1 MNLTKCSMNITIDPK
16 LKNVNVQ
23 LKTIDEYRIK
33 SLSENYRNL
42 NDYEIVIKV
51 ENMPNEK
58 FKVKYDNIKIAENN
72 E

>member
-1 MNLTKCSMNITIDPK
+1 MNITIDPK
-16 LKNVNVQ
+16 LKKVNVQ

-42 NDYEIVIKV
+42 KDYEIVVRV

>member
-1 MNLTKCSMNITIDPK
+1 MNIAIDPK
-16 LKNVNVQ
+16 LKKVNVQ

-42 NDYEIVIKV
+42 KDYEIVIEV

-58 FKVKYDNIKIAENN
+58 FKVKYDNIKIVENN